1 MRLLFLSGLFAAFVG
16 FAAASASAGASCQQ
30 ADFNRDGI
38 VDEADVE
45 IFKTSLGKSAGD
57 EGYVAAADLDG
68 SGSVTVAD
76 YGLLL
81 RCE

>member
-1 MRLLFLSGLFAAFVG
+1 MRTFLLSGVMAATVFFVAG
-16 FAAASASAGASCQQ
+16 AASAEASCQQ
-30 ADFNRDGI
+30 ADFNRDGV

-57 EGYVAAADLDG
+57 AGYIAAADLDG
-68 SGSVTVAD
+68 SGSVTTAD

-81 RCE
+81 TCN